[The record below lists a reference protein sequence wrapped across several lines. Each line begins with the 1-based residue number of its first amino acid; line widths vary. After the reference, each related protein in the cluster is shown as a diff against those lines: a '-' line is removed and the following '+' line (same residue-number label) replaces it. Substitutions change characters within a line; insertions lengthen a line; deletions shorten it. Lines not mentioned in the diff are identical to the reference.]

1 MTSIEVMSSNNI
13 ENRQNKMSI
22 RVLQNKLA
30 FNCERTQ
37 ILSGTVQS
45 KTALIQFFRYAEDP
59 VRYNDIYER
68 IIVERS

>member
-1 MTSIEVMSSNNI
+1 MSSNNI

-22 RVLQNKLA
+22 RVLQNKLD

-37 ILSGTVQS
+37 ILSGTVQW
-45 KTALIQFFRYAEDP
+45 KTALIKFFRYAEDP

-68 IIVERS
+68 IFVERS